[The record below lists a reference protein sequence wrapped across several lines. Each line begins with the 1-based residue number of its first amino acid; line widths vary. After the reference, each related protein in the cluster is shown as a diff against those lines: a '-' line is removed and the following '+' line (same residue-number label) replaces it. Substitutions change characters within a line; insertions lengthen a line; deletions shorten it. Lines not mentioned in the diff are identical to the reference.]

1 MQSHVFGDACA
12 YTVTFWAADDD
23 GGISPVDE
31 IAVIIVGDADLARSQ
46 GYWSHQF
53 SLKGKTDF
61 GAATLNCYLEIIGF
75 MSQVFHEEV
84 DASTI
89 ELAAKVLSPRGPVDM
104 QALLDVQLLAAWL
117 NFANGAIGWDEPVD
131 TTGDGLGDTTFAAA
145 IAAAEA
151 VRLDPTATN
160 AQLEAQKD
168 ILERINLRDGG

>member
-1 MQSHVFGDACA
+1 
-12 YTVTFWAADDD
+12 
-23 GGISPVDE
+23 
-31 IAVIIVGDADLARSQ
+31 
-46 GYWSHQF
+46 
-53 SLKGKTDF
+53 
-61 GAATLNCYLEIIGF
+61 
-75 MSQVFHEEV
+75 
-84 DASTI
+84 
-89 ELAAKVLSPRGPVDM
+89 M

-117 NFANGAIGWDEPVD
+117 NFANGAIGWDELVD